1 MMEAFEALTPDE
13 AHAYLALQ
21 LNRLHHYNPRQ
32 AQRARIDWLRK
43 ANLWANCPEQLR
55 KETITLLV
63 RAKALNEEYELDP
76 MEDN

>member
-13 AHAYLALQ
+13 ANTYLALQ
-21 LNRLHHYNPRQ
+21 LNQLHHYNPQQ
-32 AQRARIDWLRK
+32 AKRARRDWVRK

-55 KETITLLV
+55 KETIILLV
-63 RAKALNEEYELDP
+63 RAKALNEEYEPDP